1 MVKKKGGRPT
11 KANAK
16 LPDVPPGNIEELRAL
31 LINITR
37 GDAQPRL
44 GTKARDA
51 FGKILD
57 VRDSTDL
64 LSITTLSERIDTNPS
79 TITRL
84 AKALGY
90 SGFGPFQ
97 KVLLTTRLQHSGSFY
112 LNQAR
117 SVISNADQ
125 PTKQRAAQLCHENQA
140 NIDHFVDNFD
150 VESFDRAIKLIS
162 EARRI
167 TVYGIRQF
175 HSLAAFLTYGLRLIR
190 SDVNILDANGLG
202 VAEEIGAMT
211 GGDVCIVASVAP
223 YSSQVVFAA
232 QVAHEQGLDVIAM
245 TDLASSP
252 LISNANAAI
261 FVPHQSSFISNSITS
276 FFAAAECIIN
286 AVAASNS
293 KQTEQALI
301 ARQDLIK
308 RLNIEDR

>member
-1 MVKKKGGRPT
+1 MKKENEQPI
-11 KANAK
+11 KARAK
-16 LPDVPPGNIEELRAL
+16 SPDIPPSNIEELRAL
-31 LINITR
+31 LIDITR
-37 GDAQPRL
+37 GDAEPSL

-57 VRDSTDL
+57 IQDSTDL

-97 KVLLTTRLQHSGSFY
+97 KALLATRLQQPGSFY
-112 LNQAR
+112 LNQAQ
-117 SVISNADQ
+117 SVISNADR
-125 PTKQRAAQLCHENQA
+125 PLKQRAAQLCHENQA
-140 NIDHFVDNFD
+140 NIDHFLDNFD
-150 VESFDRAIKLIS
+150 NENFEKAVELIS
-162 EARRI
+162 EARRVTI
-167 TVYGIRQF
+167 YGIRQL

-190 SDVNILDANGLG
+190 SDVAILDANGLG
-202 VAEEIGAMT
+202 VAEEIGAMQA
-211 GGDVCIVASVAP
+211 GDVCIVTSVAP
-223 YSSQVVFAA
+223 YSRQVVFAA
-232 QVAHEQGLDVIAM
+232 EVAHEQGLDVIAM

-252 LISNANAAI
+252 LISNAQAAI

-286 AVAASNS
+286 AVAAAKSE
-293 KQTEQALI
+293 QTEQALI
-301 ARQDLIK
+301 ARQKLIK

>member
-31 LINITR
+31 LIAITK
-37 GDAQPRL
+37 GDAPSRL
-44 GTKARDA
+44 GAKARDA

-57 VRDSTDL
+57 VQDSTDL

-97 KVLLTTRLQHSGSFY
+97 KALLATRLQQPGSFY
-112 LNQAR
+112 LNQAQ

-140 NIDHFVDNFD
+140 NIDYFVDNFD
-150 VESFDRAIKLIS
+150 TESFEQVIALIS
-162 EARRI
+162 NARRVTI
-167 TVYGIRQF
+167 YGIRQF
-175 HSLAAFLTYGLRLIR
+175 HSLAAFLAYGLRLIR
-190 SDVNILDANGLG
+190 SDVSILDANGLG
-202 VAEEIGAMT
+202 VAEEIAAMGA
-211 GGDVCIVASVAP
+211 GDVCIVASVAP
-223 YSSQVVFAA
+223 YSSQVVLAG
-232 QVAHEQGLDVIAM
+232 QVANEQGLDVIAI
-245 TDLASSP
+245 TDRASSP
-252 LISNANAAI
+252 LISNAKASI
-261 FVPHQSSFISNSITS
+261 FVPHESSFISNSITS

-286 AVAASNS
+286 AVAGSNS
-293 KQTEQALI
+293 EQTKHALI

-308 RLNIEDR
+308 CLNVEDR

>member
-1 MVKKKGGRPT
+1 MKKKDEQSI
-11 KANAK
+11 KANERSPEA
-16 LPDVPPGNIEELRAL
+16 PPTNIEELRAL
-31 LINITR
+31 LIDITK
-37 GDAQPRL
+37 GEASQSL
-44 GTKARDA
+44 GAKARDA

-57 VRDSTDL
+57 VQDSTDL

-97 KVLLTTRLQHSGSFY
+97 KALLATRLQQPGSFY
-112 LNQAR
+112 LNQAQ

-125 PTKQRAAQLCHENQA
+125 PIKQRAAQLCHENQA
-140 NIDHFVDNFD
+140 NIDYFVENFD
-150 VESFDRAIKLIS
+150 AESFETAVKLIT
-162 EARRI
+162 EARRVTI
-167 TVYGIRQF
+167 YGIRQF

-190 SDVNILDANGLG
+190 SDVTILDANGLG
-202 VAEEIGAMT
+202 VAEEIGAM
-211 GGDVCIVASVAP
+211 GAGDVCIVASVAP

-232 QVAHEQGLDVIAM
+232 QVAHEQGLDVIAI

-252 LISNANAAI
+252 LITNAKAAI
-261 FVPHQSSFISNSITS
+261 FAPHQSSFISNSITS
-276 FFAAAECIIN
+276 FFAVAECVIN

-293 KQTEQALI
+293 EQTEQALI